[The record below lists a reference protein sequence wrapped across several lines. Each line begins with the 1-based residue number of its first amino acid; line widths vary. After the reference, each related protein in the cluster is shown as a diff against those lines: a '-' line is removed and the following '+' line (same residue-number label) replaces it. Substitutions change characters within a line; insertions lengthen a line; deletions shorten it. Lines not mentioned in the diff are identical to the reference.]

1 MQKWN
6 ISIDRAERVDE
17 KNGVICLFIMFIPKV
32 VVMAMS
38 NMAHLL
44 YFLLLTE
51 KRSHSYG
58 KIFRYNWKIL
68 FSSFRKCYGLLNS
81 SGNKQDV
88 DPWKCRV
95 SVFFPDL
102 RGFFYFYPQYLTNS
116 NSKSI
121 PFFKELSLKNSV
133 RSFICACP
141 NCDFFLASAENK
153 NKPFWTF

>member
-88 DPWKCRV
+88 DPWKCWV

-121 PFFKELSLKNSV
+121 PFFKELSLSKNSV
-133 RSFICACP
+133 RSFICTCP
-141 NCDFFLASAENK
+141 NCDFFFGISRK
-153 NKPFWTF
+153 